1 MGDSNETDCV
11 TRLPILAND
20 PVIAI
25 FTRLLI
31 NSMGE
36 IDNPFT
42 LFGPFNIDPFDDII
56 EIFDGRYNGYGWIH
70 DLENILESFNEAAHE
85 YVMLRKSTLE
95 FIKQDMNGFSNWYY
109 KHRQEV
115 ETEDAKN
122 FAQSDLH
129 KKYIKKELL
138 EYAVEVGMSAF
149 KWAVCGYVKKEEI
162 DIINTTRHST
172 IYSVTYS
179 FLQELLAGRHNDLE
193 IKDLQYFSDQ
203 YNNIIRPLQWYCNRN
218 RISIAGASLNRG
230 SQAQEF
236 EAAIRLARFTISEA
250 QKVLDKTAI

>member
-1 MGDSNETDCV
+1 MGDYNETDCV

-31 NSMGE
+31 DRMGQ
-36 IDNPFT
+36 INNPFT
-42 LFGPFNIDPFDDII
+42 LFGPFKIDPFDYII
-56 EIFDGRYNGYGWIH
+56 ETFYGRYNGYGWIH
-70 DLENILESFNEAAHE
+70 DLENILDGFNEVAHE

-95 FIKQDMNGFSNWYY
+95 FIKQDMKGFSNWYY
-109 KHRQEV
+109 KHLQEV

-138 EYAVEVGMSAF
+138 EYAVEVGISAF
-149 KWAVCGYVKKEEI
+149 KWAVCGYVKNEEI
-162 DIINTTRHST
+162 DIININHHETLNK
-172 IYSVTYS
+172 VTYP
-179 FLQELLAGRHNDLE
+179 FFQELLAGRHNDLE
-193 IKDLQYFSDQ
+193 IKDLQYFADQ
-203 YNNIIRPLQWYCNRN
+203 YNNIIRPLQWYCCRN
-218 RISIAGASLNRG
+218 RISIAGASINRG

-236 EAAIRLARFTISEA
+236 ESAIRLARFTISEA